1 MDKTEKTI
9 KKETIYDGKVIHV
22 TKDEV
27 MCPNGEK
34 AIREIVHHR
43 GGVGILFQVNGKFI
57 FERQYRYAM
66 QEEII
71 EMPAGKLEE
80 GESPLEAAKREL
92 LEETGYRPL
101 EMIHLGDSYPTVGYS
116 SEVIHLY
123 YCPNAIKEERH
134 LDSDEN
140 IDLIY
145 LSLEEIEKMIADN
158 TIKDSKSVAAIY
170 LYKSKILK
178 A

>member
-1 MDKTEKTI
+1 M
-9 KKETIYDGKVIHV
+9 
-22 TKDEV
+22 
-27 MCPNGEK
+27 
-34 AIREIVHHR
+34 
-43 GGVGILFQVNGKFI
+43 GILFQVNGKFI

-80 GESPLEAAKREL
+80 GETPLEAAKREL

-145 LSLEEIEKMIADN
+145 LSLEEIDKMIADN